1 MTKSRR
7 GRSRGQILPE
17 SAEVPRRSKQRGTC
31 VCARVCVVSVHM
43 CVSVWRVCVHVCTC
57 VCRGC
62 AILRNGLICLW
73 CWQVPAASQ
82 TTGRRVAQGA

>member
-31 VCARVCVVSVHM
+31 VCACVCGVCPHVCV
-43 CVSVWRVCVHVCTC
+43 CVACVCTC
-57 VCRGC
+57 V
-62 AILRNGLICLW
+62 
-73 CWQVPAASQ
+73 
-82 TTGRRVAQGA
+82 RVCVEGVLF